1 MVIELGGVQFGLK
14 SNVWFQNQISAQYEI
29 DLKSSM
35 ISDQNCMT
43 WSSITTLLQPF
54 WNHSDTGVLGC
65 TNVL

>member
-35 ISDQNCMT
+35 IQTKIDNHFE
-43 WSSITTLLQPF
+43 ITQIQEF
-54 WNHSDTGVLGC
+54 
-65 TNVL
+65 